1 LENAKELVEEFEERI
16 NAKVRRQEKLNVVEE
31 KVFRRG
37 ELPGKY
43 MVRMLYRWDNSKF
56 KKEYLKKLEKNW
68 NR

>member
-16 NAKVRRQEKLNVVEE
+16 NTKVRRQEKLNVVEE
-31 KVFRRG
+31 KVFRRE

-43 MVRMLYRWDNSKF
+43 MVRMLYKWDNSKF